1 MPSLVEQS
9 VDRQSNCDSG
19 CCLHLDLILRGSFKA
34 IDRLRSAVSNFSDK
48 FDYHFLFSFKE

>member
-19 CCLHLDLILRGSFKA
+19 CLHLDLILRGNFKA
-34 IDRLRSAVSNFSDK
+34 SDRLRSAVSNFSDK

>member
-19 CCLHLDLILRGSFKA
+19 CLHLDLILRGNFKA
-34 IDRLRSAVSNFSDK
+34 SDRLRSAVTNFSDK
-48 FDYHFLFSFKE
+48 LDYHVLFSFKE

>member
-19 CCLHLDLILRGSFKA
+19 CLHLDLILKGSFKA
-34 IDRLRSAVSNFSDK
+34 IDRLRSAVSKFSDK
-48 FDYHFLFSFKE
+48 FDLSFSLFL

>member
-19 CCLHLDLILRGSFKA
+19 CLHLDLILGGIFKA